1 MTSFRLKLRLDLI
14 PLLKTRESL
23 WDPTFTKRV
32 RQKLLKNYATIFF
45 SIWFSSFT
53 GYVRLITELTNHFSS
68 QVRVI
73 SDAMLLYDDLIIIIC
88 EVSRKFDIIWF
99 DFKSFENDLY
109 LNYKQGGAICLNVT
123 GASRAESD
131 WFLFWQ
137 RIMKLAA
144 ALLASVRACSVG
156 PDNLCIANND
166 AAKTTLCDKM
176 KWYCHD
182 GTAQESFEVK
192 LFFFNLDGRL
202 RNSA

>member
-1 MTSFRLKLRLDLI
+1 
-14 PLLKTRESL
+14 
-23 WDPTFTKRV
+23 
-32 RQKLLKNYATIFF
+32 
-45 SIWFSSFT
+45 
-53 GYVRLITELTNHFSS
+53 
-68 QVRVI
+68 
-73 SDAMLLYDDLIIIIC
+73 
-88 EVSRKFDIIWF
+88 
-99 DFKSFENDLY
+99 
-109 LNYKQGGAICLNVT
+109 
-123 GASRAESD
+123 
-131 WFLFWQ
+131 
-137 RIMKLAA
+137 MKLAA